1 MRQGKYR
8 FVIGFLA
15 IPVTLYA
22 VFVIGPYAQAFYIA
36 MTNWRGVSANPKFIG
51 FENFTRLFQD
61 EVFWKA
67 VSHHVVLLLV
77 LPLFTLGI
85 ALFLAFLINVAGGS
99 RGGAMRGIWGSKFYR
114 VVFFLPQVLAVAIVG
129 VVFLQIYRPD
139 GTGVANWLLGR
150 FGHDPVLWLTD
161 TWPLPQV
168 NIAFL
173 TIISVMVWQ
182 AVGFYVV
189 LFSAGMSSIPAE
201 IYESAALDGCGQL
214 RMFFSVTLPLL
225 WDTLQVAWVYLSI
238 AAFDGFILV
247 QIMSTETGGPGKATT
262 VLPLEIWEKAFN
274 FARFGYASAMG
285 VALFFMTL
293 TFAALALRVTR
304 RERIELS

>member
-1 MRQGKYR
+1 MRQGKYP
-8 FVIGFLA
+8 FIIGFLA
-15 IPVTLYA
+15 IPVALYA

-36 MTNWRGVSANPKFIG
+36 LTNWRGVSATPQFIG

-61 EVFWKA
+61 DVFWKA
-67 VSHHVVLLLV
+67 VSHHGVLLVV

-99 RGGAMRGIWGSKFYR
+99 RGGAMRGVWGSKFYR
-114 VVFFLPQVLAVAIVG
+114 VVFFFPQVLAVAIVG
-129 VVFLQIYRPD
+129 VVFLQIYRPNE
-139 GTGVANWLLGR
+139 TGVANWFLDL
-150 FGHDPVLWLTD
+150 FGIDPVLWLTN
-161 TWPLPQV
+161 TWPSSQLNV
-168 NIAFL
+168 AFL

-189 LFSAGMSSIPAE
+189 LFSAGMASIPAE
-201 IYESAALDGCGQL
+201 IYESAALDGCGRT

-247 QIMSTETGGPGKATT
+247 QIMSTNVGGPDKATT
-262 VLPLEIWEKAFN
+262 VLPLEIWQTAFN
-274 FARFGYASAMG
+274 FSRFGYASAMG

-293 TFAALALRVTR
+293 TFAVLALRVTR